1 MKSSILSK
9 VAFRSILSHKRIFF
23 PYLLSIISLFSLEY
37 VLLSLMQNDYVNEFH
52 PDFRTLLAIGV
63 FFSTL
68 LIIIITLYT
77 SNFIHKN
84 QTKEFGLYS
93 VLGLENSHIRF
104 VMAVQNIFTW
114 LVTSVFSVGLGY
126 LFGSLIFIGL
136 NRMMQDT
143 GATLMNYPFQI
154 ESTIGVILLI
164 FGTLFVSFAMN
175 ALKLMRLN
183 PIELLKSA
191 HEGEGE
197 PKGRVWLA
205 MIGLLSLSG
214 GYYIA
219 LTTNDVLSSLF
230 NIFIAIFLIMIG
242 TYLLFISLSILI
254 LKGMKKNKK
263 LYYKPNNFLS
273 ISGMLDRM
281 NNNAVSLA
289 SIAILSSG
297 VILVLGLTT
306 SLYRVMETQIAN
318 SMPTEYSMQPF
329 LTDKNENETY
339 LTNVMN
345 ELGEYGDIEEP
356 VIQSN
361 VSTNGHFVD
370 QTLIPFC
377 TGEEFKSTGRPV
389 LLLGET
395 IETYNE
401 LNDASI
407 QLDENEVAITSNLI
421 TIDASSIEVDGEM
434 YETIPVSDEVIPSNY
449 GVEVIYLAFSNEEH
463 LESFRNDFQTP
474 RGKDREYVAS
484 PYQTVLYFDVAGDEA
499 AIQEYLKELEEQ
511 APLRVSNI
519 EEVSQNLYTLYGG
532 LLFIGLTVSIVLIIG
547 TILML
552 YFKQITEGYQDRK
565 NYKIMK
571 QVGLPDS
578 MIKKT
583 IHSQIIW
590 VFALPI
596 AIAILHNVFVS
607 KIAYTLVGL
616 IGVKDISVFVTS
628 YVGVI
633 LVFVLVYLLF
643 YWLTSRTYYNIINEN
658 SA

>member
-1 MKSSILSK
+1 MKTSILSK

-52 PDFRTLLAIGV
+52 PDFGTLLAIGV

-77 SNFIHKN
+77 SNFIQKN

-93 VLGLENSHIRF
+93 VLGLEKSHIRF
-104 VMAVQNIFTW
+104 VMIVQNIFTW
-114 LVTSVFSVGLGY
+114 VVTSVFSVSLGY
-126 LFGSLIFIGL
+126 LFGNLIFIAL
-136 NRMMQDT
+136 NRMMLDT

-154 ESTIGVILLI
+154 ESALGVVLLI
-164 FGTLFVSFAMN
+164 LATLFISFALN
-175 ALKLMRLN
+175 AFKLMRLN
-183 PIELLKSA
+183 PIELLQSA

-205 MIGLLSLSG
+205 IIGLLSLSG

-242 TYLLFISLSILI
+242 TYLLFISLSIII
-254 LKGMKKNKK
+254 LKAMKKNKTF
-263 LYYKPNNFLS
+263 YYKPNNFLS

-306 SLYRVMETQIAN
+306 SLYRVMGTQVAN
-318 SMPTEYSMQPF
+318 SMPTDYSVQPF
-329 LTDKNENETY
+329 LEDKNENEAY

-356 VIQSN
+356 LIHSN
-361 VSTNGHFVD
+361 VSTNGYFID
-370 QTLIPFC
+370 QQLIPFSIDK
-377 TGEEFKSTGRPV
+377 EVDSTGQPF
-389 LLLGET
+389 LLLAET

-401 LNDASI
+401 LNDSSI
-407 QLDENEVAITSNLI
+407 QLDENDVAITSNVL
-421 TIDASSIEVDGEM
+421 TIDTSSIEVDGEM
-434 YETIPVSDEVIPSNY
+434 YETVPVSDEVIPSNY

-474 RGKDREYVAS
+474 RGKDQEYMPS
-484 PYQTVLYFDVAGDEA
+484 SYQTVLYFDVAGNEA
-499 AIQEYLKELEEQ
+499 AIQEYLNDLEEQ
-511 APLRVSNI
+511 DPLRVSHI

-552 YFKQITEGYQDRK
+552 YFKQITEGYQDRES
-565 NYKIMK
+565 YKIMK

-583 IHSQIIW
+583 IQSQIIW
-590 VFALPI
+590 VFALPV

-607 KIAYTLVGL
+607 KIAYTLIGL
-616 IGVKDISVFVTS
+616 IGVRSLSVFATS
-628 YVGVI
+628 YTGVI
-633 LVFVLVYLLF
+633 VVFILVYLLF
-643 YWLTSRTYYNIINEN
+643 YWLTSKTYYDIINE
-658 SA
+658 